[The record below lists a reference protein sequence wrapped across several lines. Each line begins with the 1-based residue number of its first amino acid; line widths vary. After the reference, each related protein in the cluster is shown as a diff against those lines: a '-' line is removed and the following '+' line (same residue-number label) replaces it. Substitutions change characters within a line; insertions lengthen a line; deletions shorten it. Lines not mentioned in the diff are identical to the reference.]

1 MNTLCFYSPYCHR
14 FVSKLLSVAP
24 VIHKTTAANGSK
36 TQGFNTYW
44 IWTNV
49 LHAAHWSCSVMGKC
63 RVLVSTQRHTV
74 QSGSAGSAGTRRQN
88 EAAKRREGGKLLRG
102 IFDPLALTKHHKY
115 PRELA
120 TQQHAWGLYLLKL
133 SDTHT
138 APKNGDTV
146 ARKAPISQPCP
157 SLSVK
162 EKSTY
167 IHAPP
172 DQWFSLGRAQTSK
185 KETMRW

>member
-1 MNTLCFYSPYCHR
+1 MNEHIVFIFPLLSPFCVKATLSSPYHPQDDCCKRQQNTGLQHLLNLDKCATCCALKLQCNGQMQGVGFYTKTYSTKR
-14 FVSKLLSVAP
+14 ICWQRWHSASKRGC
-24 VIHKTTAANGSK
+24 KK
-36 TQGFNTYW
+36 
-44 IWTNV
+44 
-49 LHAAHWSCSVMGKC
+49 
-63 RVLVSTQRHTV
+63 
-74 QSGSAGSAGTRRQN
+74 
-88 EAAKRREGGKLLRG
+88 KRGKLLRG

-138 APKNGDTV
+138 PPKNGDTV

-172 DQWFSLGRAQTSK
+172 NQWFSLGRAQTSK